1 MLSQKESISTEDEIM
16 VDTRLSK
23 VLNALGTLLIIT
35 GLVLMF
41 IATTRA
47 EADILDGKQAFILSM
62 VSIVSLLVG
71 VWFELKSQRHKKCQ
85 TFQEYIHDDY
95 DRLQEDNEEDYDGDY
110 DRLQDGSEDSFN
122 SDFPEEQARKGGT
135 YYGNE

>member
-1 MLSQKESISTEDEIM
+1 MKITMISQKESISTEDEII

-47 EADILDGKQAFILSM
+47 EADILNGKQAFILSM

-71 VWFELKSQRHKKCQ
+71 VWFELKSQRHKKYQ

-95 DRLQEDNEEDYDGDY
+95 DRLQDGFEDDYGDK
-110 DRLQDGSEDSFN
+110 LN
-122 SDFPEEQARKGGT
+122 SDFPQDGQGRKGGT